1 MSRLPLRPL
10 WQAIASQIDS
20 LGINQP
26 ERQFPF
32 VMIDQLEMQDTFE
45 TKDTEACEA
54 TFVVDVITSG
64 DSPDESID
72 IIERVRETLTEER
85 ITVDGFT
92 VDRLTP
98 EALTPIHDAEEGVW
112 RQVQRYRIVLL
123 TEK

>member
-1 MSRLPLRPL
+1 MSRLPLKPL

-32 VMIDQLEMQDTFE
+32 VMIDQLEMQDAFE
-45 TKDTEACEA
+45 TKDTEAYEA
-54 TFVVDVITSG
+54 TFFVDVITSG
-64 DSPDESID
+64 DSPDESLG
-72 IIERVRETLTEER
+72 IIEQVRETLTEDR
-85 ITVDGFT
+85 LTVDGFT

-98 EALTPIHDAEEGVW
+98 EALTPIHDTEEGVW